1 MDLRKTFI
9 KLYRCLIWQKNKA
22 LAKWYNLELLSLV
35 DNALWICSLTARW
48 WDSGGFSS
56 ELHYL
61 FQSDFRLLSALV
73 GGFDRINRVHSV
85 KLLAGQHCRWCS
97 RYYNTLCQTLSW
109 IHGGDRVLYP
119 ENYMTTGTRHTMQKC
134 IIQWVIDIRTD
145 CQGSG
150 FYDFRVIYIIEPCHT
165 FVVPLDIW

>member
-109 IHGGDRVLYP
+109 IWWRQGIIPRKLYDNWYQAYYAKVYNTVGYRYP
-119 ENYMTTGTRHTMQKC
+119 YRLS
-134 IIQWVIDIRTD
+134 R
-145 CQGSG
+145 
-150 FYDFRVIYIIEPCHT
+150 
-165 FVVPLDIW
+165 